1 MRRTALKRPTTPGK
15 DEPLTQRQ
23 LIWRRFKRHRIGAV
37 GGAVIVTLS
46 VLTIFAGSISPYHY
60 ATQQKGYAFA
70 PPTRIH
76 FFGPDGFSFRPFVYG
91 IKRTRDPKTTQRIY
105 LEDRSKRYPIR
116 LFVRGD
122 QYRFLGLFSAD
133 IHLFGTGEPRDSPG
147 QIFLFGTD
155 KFGRD
160 ILSRTL
166 VGGRISLSIG
176 PLAIIISL
184 IFGAIFGGVSGYYGG
199 GIDIFIQRM
208 IEVIMSFPGLPIW
221 LALAA
226 ALPRGWSPT
235 MVFYGLVIIFS
246 LFGWTGL
253 ARVLRGM
260 FLALREE
267 EFALAAKAMGAS
279 DLRVILRH
287 LLPNTMS
294 YLIVSATLT
303 IPSMIIGETSISF
316 LGLGIRD
323 PMTSWGLLLSQAN
336 SIPNLRFYPW
346 LLTPGFFI
354 VVAVLAFNFLGDA
367 LRDAVD
373 PHAAKGM
380 K

>member
-1 MRRTALKRPTTPGK
+1 VAVRRRLRPKRK
-15 DEPLTQRQ
+15 SEVVSQRQ
-23 LIWRRFKRHRIGAV
+23 LVWRRFKRHRIGTF
-37 GGAVIVTLS
+37 GGVIVLI
-46 VLTIFAGSISPYHY
+46 LALMTIFAGPIAPYHY

-76 FFGPDGFSFRPFVYG
+76 SFGPDGFSLRPFVYG
-91 IKRTRDPKTTQRIY
+91 IKRTRDPETTQRIY
-105 LEDRSKRYPIR
+105 LEDKSRRYPIR

-122 QYRFLGLFSAD
+122 EYRFLGLFRTNV
-133 IHLFGTGEPRDSPG
+133 HLFGIGEPPDSPG

-160 ILSRTL
+160 IFSRTL
-166 VGGRISLSIG
+166 MGGRISLSIG
-176 PLAIIISL
+176 PLSIIISL
-184 IFGAIFGGVSGYYGG
+184 FVGVILGGISGYYGG
-199 GIDIFIQRM
+199 GIDIFIQRL
-208 IEVIMSFPGLPIW
+208 IEVVQSFPGLPIW

-226 ALPRGWSPT
+226 ALPKGWSPT
-235 MVFYGLVIIFS
+235 MVFFGLIIIFS

-260 FLALREE
+260 FLSLREE

-279 DLRVILRH
+279 DLRIILRH
-287 LLPNTMS
+287 LLPNTTS

-303 IPSMIIGETSISF
+303 IPAMIIAETSISF

-323 PMTSWGLLLSQAN
+323 PMTSWGLLLNQAN
-336 SIPNLRFYPW
+336 SIPNLRYFPW
-346 LLTPGFFI
+346 LLIPGIFI

-367 LRDAVD
+367 LRDAYD
-373 PHAAKGM
+373 PYSVRGM
-380 K
+380 R

>member
-1 MRRTALKRPTTPGK
+1 
-15 DEPLTQRQ
+15 

-37 GGAVIVTLS
+37 GGAIIL
-46 VLTIFAGSISPYHY
+46 VLAVMTIFAGSISPYHY

-91 IKRTRDPKTTQRIY
+91 IERTRDPKTARRIY
-105 LEDRSKRYPIR
+105 LEDRVNRYPIR
-116 LFVRGD
+116 LFVHGD
-122 QYRFLGLFSAD
+122 VYRFLGLFKTN
-133 IHLFGTGEPRDSPG
+133 IHLFGTGEPLDSPG
-147 QIFLFGTD
+147 QVFLFGTD

-160 ILSRTL
+160 IFSRTL

-184 IFGAIFGGVSGYYGG
+184 IFGVIFGGISGYYGG

-226 ALPRGWSPT
+226 ALPKGWSPT

-246 LFGWTGL
+246 MFGWTGL

-267 EFALAAKAMGAS
+267 EFALAARAMGAS

-303 IPSMIIGETSISF
+303 IPAMIIGETSISF

-346 LLTPGFFI
+346 LLIPGAFI

-373 PHAAKGM
+373 PYAVRGM
-380 K
+380 TR

>member
-1 MRRTALKRPTTPGK
+1 MIIVVLALMT
-15 DEPLTQRQ
+15 
-23 LIWRRFKRHRIGAV
+23 V
-37 GGAVIVTLS
+37 
-46 VLTIFAGSISPYHY
+46 FAGTISPYHY

-76 FFGPDGFSFRPFVYG
+76 FFGPDGLSLRPFVYG
-91 IKRTRDPKTTQRIY
+91 IKRTRDPETAQRIY
-105 LEDRSKRYPIR
+105 LEDQSRRYPIR

-122 QYRFLGLFSAD
+122 QYRFLGLFKTD
-133 IHLFGTGEPRDSPG
+133 IHLFGTGEPPDSPG

-160 ILSRTL
+160 IFSRTL
-166 VGGRISLSIG
+166 IGGRISLSIG
-176 PLAIIISL
+176 PLAIAVSL
-184 IFGAIFGGVSGYYGG
+184 IFGVILGGISGYYGG
-199 GIDIFIQRM
+199 GIDIFIQRA
-208 IEVIMSFPGLPIW
+208 IEVIQSFPGLPIW

-226 ALPRGWSPT
+226 ALPKQWSPT
-235 MVFYGLVIIFS
+235 MVFFGLVIIFS

-260 FLALREE
+260 FLSLREE

-303 IPSMIIGETSISF
+303 IPAMIIAETTISF

-323 PMTSWGLLLSQAN
+323 PMTSWGLLLNQAN

-346 LLTPGFFI
+346 LLIPGVFI

-367 LRDAVD
+367 LRDAID
-373 PHAAKGM
+373 PYAM
-380 K
+380 KRFF